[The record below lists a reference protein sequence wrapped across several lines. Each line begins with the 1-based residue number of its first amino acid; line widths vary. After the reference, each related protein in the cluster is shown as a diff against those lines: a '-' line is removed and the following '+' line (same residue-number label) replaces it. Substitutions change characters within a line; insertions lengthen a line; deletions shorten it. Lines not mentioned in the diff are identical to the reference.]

1 MSAVFMSEVGHSN
14 YFCLIPVKQ
23 TYGRTCPC
31 WTTDGLCSQRTL
43 LSNLVI
49 N

>member
-14 YFCLIPVKQ
+14 YFCLIPVNQ
-23 TYGRTCPC
+23 TYGRT
-31 WTTDGLCSQRTL
+31 DGLYSKHTL